1 MIKLPKSTEIKNGFS
16 FKSFHLCPHFIKGA
30 FIIDDNHLNRNICFH
45 FSGQNFATFNVED
58 LLKNGD
64 CLFSRDTQEFEV
76 ESESKPAVQRH
87 RLKKV
92 SDHRHVL
99 YDAHDPQH

>member
-1 MIKLPKSTEIKNGFS
+1 M
-16 FKSFHLCPHFIKGA
+16 
-30 FIIDDNHLNRNICFH
+30 
-45 FSGQNFATFNVED
+45 
-58 LLKNGD
+58 KNGD

-92 SDHRHVL
+92 SDHRMYFMMLMLTDTDHMRFVITDTDHMKMMITDTEL
-99 YDAHDPQH
+99 LGLMITDTDISRSPTP